1 MEEWDEL
8 ANYILA
14 DPDEILSS
22 YNQKL
27 WRNCPQGHKYD
38 MSPKQKLYYRMKK
51 KCSLAHTVKVEEGS
65 GIISSNYEK
74 PTGRPAGLFLP

>member
-27 WRNCPQGHKYD
+27 WWNCPQGHNRHVAK
-38 MSPKQKLYYRMKK
+38 
-51 KCSLAHTVKVEEGS
+51 AE
-65 GIISSNYEK
+65 IILPNEK
-74 PTGRPAGLFLP
+74 NAALSVL